1 MSDFFDD
8 EFDDDLENSTQALAI
23 GRFARMIPHVRWF
36 ADVCR
41 PLSAE
46 LVETAEA
53 YAAALGF
60 PEVSV
65 AWIADWEDAEAA
77 ARSTDWNTAW
87 WEAEEQLRV
96 ALADEALEYVAEDEL
111 SVALHH
117 VSQQAAT
124 VIQDAAA
131 AAAAR
136 SGIDDEELI
145 LAATGAATQACY
157 QAALVLA
164 SDAGDDHPFALKY
177 KMFEAG
183 HWPLGIVGHT
193 FNLF

>member
-1 MSDFFDD
+1 MSDPFDEDDD
-8 EFDDDLENSTQALAI
+8 ELENNAQALAI
-23 GRFARMIPHVRWF
+23 GRFARMIPQVPWF
-36 ADVCR
+36 ATVCQ
-41 PLSAE
+41 PLAND
-46 LVETAEA
+46 LIETAEA

-60 PEVSV
+60 PDVSV
-65 AWIADWEDAEAA
+65 AWISDWEDAEAA
-77 ARSTDWNTAW
+77 ARSTDWNTEW

-96 ALADEALEYVAEDEL
+96 ALADTALEHIAEDEL

-117 VSQQAAT
+117 VSQQAAA
-124 VIQDAAA
+124 VVQDAAA

-164 SDAGDDHPFALKY
+164 TEADADHPFALKY
-177 KMFEAG
+177 KLFEAG
-183 HWPLGIVGHT
+183 RWPLGIVGHT
-193 FNLF
+193 LNLF